1 MNNPYG
7 HYRRHNTTTAEHM
20 AALWKETAREH
31 AARSSSARRYARAC
45 HDSMDAAIRRA
56 NKAERALA
64 SAEFDAA
71 KYVADRDAAEE
82 ERDEAVRERDELRQT
97 RHRLLGKVDQ
107 LEVKLRNS
115 GSSGEQPRALTAREH
130 LDAAWDAAHVPEGGI
145 IPAGAA
151 YLMRSNR
158 TGRVVTPTG
167 DWAAPVDLP
176 VSESWGERRLL
187 DPPAPS
193 RPDGAEE
200 IEAVLRD
207 EWTFSDEDG
216 GEDAFAD
223 LAERLA
229 SRGVRVVTEK
239 EARHA
244 TDE

>member
-7 HYRRHNTTTAEHM
+7 HYRRHNTPAAEHM
-20 AALWKETAREH
+20 AALWKEVAREH

-71 KYVADRDAAEE
+71 TYRADRDAAEE
-82 ERDEAVRERDELRQT
+82 ERDEAVQERDELRQT
-97 RHRLLGKVDQ
+97 RRRLLGKVDQ

-130 LDAAWDAAHVPEGGI
+130 LAAAWEAAHVPEDGT
-145 IPAGAA
+145 IPAGAE
-151 YLMRSNR
+151 YVYRLED
-158 TGRVVTPTG
+158 GRVQQG
-167 DWAAPVDLP
+167 GAASFARDAT
-176 VSESWGERRLL
+176 EHMMERRLL

-200 IEAVLRD
+200 IEAYMREMVA
-207 EWTFSDEDG
+207 SHPEDHY
-216 GEDAFAD
+216 GELAD
-223 LAERLA
+223 HLA
-229 SRGVRVVTEK
+229 SRGVRVATAK

>member
-7 HYRRHNTTTAEHM
+7 SYTRHNTTTAERM
-20 AALWKETAREH
+20 AALWKEVAREH

-71 KYVADRDAAEE
+71 THLADRDAAEE
-82 ERDEAVRERDELRQT
+82 ERDEAVQERDELRQT
-97 RHRLLGKVDQ
+97 RRRLLGKVDQ
-107 LEVKLRNS
+107 LEVKLRDS
-115 GSSGEQPRALTAREH
+115 GGGGQAPALTAREH
-130 LDAAWDAAHVPEGGI
+130 LQLAWKVAYVPADGV

-176 VSESWGERRLL
+176 ASEAWGERRLL
-187 DPPAPS
+187 DPPTPS

-229 SRGVRVVTEK
+229 SRGVRVVTEE